1 MTCPSGSIS
10 ILLNAGRSFV
20 FILPVC
26 LVALAGAAPADP
38 SRAGDPGRGAADAA
52 LSDPGHD
59 AVRAAVRA
67 HLKRHDR
74 DILGE
79 LADLLRIPNL
89 ASDDVNIRKNA
100 ARLEA
105 MMRARGFETRL
116 LEVEG
121 SPPVVFG
128 ELRMPGAA
136 RTLALYTHYDGQ
148 PVDPSRWSSDPY
160 RPVLK
165 DPGQGPGTDPI
176 DWRSP
181 GVALKDEWR
190 LYARSASDD
199 KAPIVAIFAALDAL
213 RAARIPPST
222 NLLLFFEGE
231 EEAGSSHLRL
241 ILEKYVADLD
251 ADLWLMCDGPVH
263 QSRRMQIFY
272 GARGVIGAELT
283 VYGATRPLHS
293 GHYGNWAPN
302 PIVTLTH
309 LLASMRDRDGTIR
322 IAGFSDEVRPLSRAE
337 RDALGRIPD
346 ISKSLM
352 DDLGLA
358 RTEGDGRTIESLIM
372 RPALNLRGI
381 ASGNVGDRA
390 RNAIPTEASASI
402 DFRLVPDQKPE
413 TIRARVEDHLRAQ
426 GFHVVREE
434 PDADARRKHP
444 LIVRLEWDHGYPPYR
459 TPLDLPAARGVA
471 RVVEEAA
478 GGPIVLLPTLGGS
491 GPIYIFDE
499 VLHAPTIGV
508 PIVNH
513 DNNQHGADENLRLQ
527 NLWDG
532 IGIYAALIARLG
544 HHWDQDLGARS
555 SNPEIAGS
563 P

>member
-1 MTCPSGSIS
+1 MIRPSGSVS
-10 ILLNAGRSFV
+10 ILINAGRFIV

-26 LVALAGAAPADP
+26 LVALAGAAPANP
-38 SRAGDPGRGAADAA
+38 GRARDSGRDAVDAALADPGR
-52 LSDPGHD
+52 D

-74 DILGE
+74 AILDE

-100 ARLEA
+100 ALLEA
-105 MMRARGFETRL
+105 MMRERGIETRL

-128 ELRMPGAA
+128 ELRAPGAA

-160 RPVLK
+160 RPVLR
-165 DPGQGPGTDPI
+165 DPGQGPGADPI
-176 DWRSP
+176 DWRRS
-181 GVALKDEWR
+181 GVALDDEWR

-199 KAPIVAIFAALDAL
+199 KGPIVAILAALDAL
-213 RAARIPPST
+213 RTADIPPSIH
-222 NLLLFFEGE
+222 LKFFLEGE
-231 EEAGSSHLRL
+231 EEAGSGHLRP
-241 ILEKYVADLD
+241 ILEKHAADLD

-322 IAGFSDEVRPLSRAE
+322 ITGFSDEVRALSRAE

-346 ISKSLM
+346 LSKSLM

-358 RTEGDGRTIESLIM
+358 RTEGEGRTIESLIM

-381 ASGNVGDRA
+381 ASGSVGDRA

-413 TIRARVEDHLRAQ
+413 TIRARVEDHLRAR
-426 GFHVVREE
+426 GFHIVREE
-434 PDADARRKHP
+434 PDGAARRKHP
-444 LIVRLEWDHGYPPYR
+444 LIARLEWDHGYPPYR

-471 RVVEEAA
+471 RVVEDAA
-478 GGPIVLLPTLGGS
+478 GDPIVQLPTLGGS

-513 DNNQHGADENLRLQ
+513 DNNQHGADENLRLK

-532 IGIYAALIARLG
+532 IEIYAALIARLG
-544 HHWDQDLGARS
+544 HHWDQGPGDRS
-555 SNPEIAGS
+555 SDPEIAGS